1 MKENESQN
9 LDQKTI
15 LNLLSI
21 LVEMGVDVDI
31 NEDKLF
37 LNEIAKVNSASKNT
51 IVNNKLTN
59 PEKKALEI
67 SLQAN
72 DINSLKELFESFN
85 GCLLKKTATN
95 FVTFEGN
102 KNSKILIVDGPPES
116 NEDKVGRPFVGERGA
131 LFEKM
136 LQSINLKKD
145 NVFIINAIPWRPPG
159 NRHPTKNEINIC
171 KPFIFHLI
179 SLLNPK
185 IILCMGEVAINQI
198 LDLNKNIT
206 NSRGKWYY
214 FNNVFLKKS
223 SKDEKKIM
231 VLPTHNV
238 SSLLRRPE
246 TKRQAWDDLK
256 MLQNKIIEIIS
267 V

>member
-1 MKENESQN
+1 MKENELQS
-9 LDQKTI
+9 LDQKSI
-15 LNLLSI
+15 LSLLSI
-21 LVEMGVDVDI
+21 FIEMGVDVEI
-31 NEDKLF
+31 NENNLF
-37 LNEIAKVNSASKNT
+37 INEISKVNSINKN
-51 IVNNKLTN
+51 IHEINKLTN

-67 SLQAN
+67 ALQAK
-72 DINSLKELFESFN
+72 DINSLQELFESFN

-95 FVTFEGN
+95 FVNFEGN
-102 KNSKILIVDGPPES
+102 KNSQILIVDGPPES
-116 NEDKVGRPFVGERGA
+116 NEDKVGRPFAGERGV

-136 LQSINLKKD
+136 LQSINLKKE

-159 NRHPTKNEINIC
+159 NRYPTRNEINIC

-206 NSRGKWYY
+206 NSRGKWYDY
-214 FNNVFLKKS
+214 NNIFLKKPN
-223 SKDEKKIM
+223 KDEKKIM

-238 SSLLRRPE
+238 SYLLKRPE

-256 MLQNKIIEIIS
+256 LLQYKIKEII
-267 V
+267 